1 VSEPLG
7 LFPLPLV
14 LVPTERVPL
23 HIFEDRYREL
33 IAECLEEGT
42 EFGFVLTTGD
52 GAVHEIGTRA
62 WVAEV
67 LDELDDGRLNIVVE
81 GRERF
86 RLLEL
91 TSGRS
96 FTTGLV
102 EDVVDEDE
110 PASRSDAEQALALF
124 GTLVE
129 LSDADVDLPTADTP
143 LLDFQLAARVD
154 FGADAKQELLATTSP
169 KRRMERLVALLEQ
182 AIELLRIEET
192 MRERASRNGKIT
204 HADHGSGSDGT

>member
-1 VSEPLG
+1 MSEPLG

-14 LVPTERVPL
+14 LVPTERIPL

-33 IAECLEEGT
+33 IGECLEEGT
-42 EFGFVLTTGD
+42 EFGFVLATGD

-67 LDELDDGRLNIVVE
+67 LDELDDGRMNIVVE
-81 GRERF
+81 GRDRF

-102 EDVVDEDE
+102 EAVVDEDE
-110 PASRSDAEQALALF
+110 PARPRTPSRRWRCSAPSSSSRTPTSTCPGRIPRSSTSSWPPASTSASTPSRSCSRRPHRRA
-124 GTLVE
+124 
-129 LSDADVDLPTADTP
+129 
-143 LLDFQLAARVD
+143 
-154 FGADAKQELLATTSP
+154 
-169 KRRMERLVALLEQ
+169 RMERLVALLEQ
-182 AIELLRIEET
+182 AIELLRIEQT

>member
-1 VSEPLG
+1 VVSEPLG

-33 IAECLEEGT
+33 IGECLEEGR
-42 EFGFVLTTGD
+42 EFGFVLATGD
-52 GAVHEIGTRA
+52 GAVHEVGTRA

-67 LDELDDGRLNIVVE
+67 LDELDDGRMNIVVE

-91 TSGRS
+91 TGGRS

-102 EDVVDEDE
+102 EAVADETE
-110 PASRSDAEQALALF
+110 PATAADTEQALTLF
-124 GTLVE
+124 GILVE
-129 LSDADVDLPTADTP
+129 LSDSDVDLPTPDAP
-143 LLDFQLAARVD
+143 QLDFQLAARVD
-154 FGADAKQELLATTSP
+154 FGVDAKQELLATTSP
-169 KRRMERLVALLEQ
+169 RRRMERLVALLEQ
-182 AIELLRIEET
+182 AIELLQIEQT

-204 HADHGSGSDGT
+204 HGDQGSGSD

>member
-1 VSEPLG
+1 MSEQLG

-33 IAECLEEGT
+33 IAECLEEGR
-42 EFGFVLTTGD
+42 EFGFVLATGD

-67 LDELDDGRLNIVVE
+67 LDELDDGRMNIVVE

-96 FTTGLV
+96 FTTGIV
-102 EDVVDEDE
+102 EAVTDEGE
-110 PASRSDAEQALALF
+110 PATAADTEQALALF
-124 GTLVE
+124 GILLE
-129 LSDADVDLPTADTP
+129 LSDADVDIPTPDAAH
-143 LLDFQLAARVD
+143 LDFQLAARVD
-154 FGADAKQELLATTSP
+154 FGVDAKQELLAITSP
-169 KRRMERLVALLEQ
+169 RRRMERLVALLEQ
-182 AIELLRIEET
+182 AIELLRIEQT
-192 MRERASRNGKIT
+192 MRDRASRNGKIT
-204 HADHGSGSDGT
+204 HGDQSAD